1 VNLLQPD
8 EQRSLMVDCVMPCPL
23 IFSRNTFTSEIA
35 TAMSPE
41 LQALEA
47 LKNESLL
54 HCKVVQR
61 VDELSEKHVRDY
73 DALREKQYQE
83 LVKVSK
89 TSSVTS
95 LQYVSIVLRKSR
107 LHDS

>member
-1 VNLLQPD
+1 
-8 EQRSLMVDCVMPCPL
+8 
-23 IFSRNTFTSEIA
+23 
-35 TAMSPE
+35 MSPE

-54 HCKVVQR
+54 HCKVVQQ

-107 LHDS
+107 LHDSWIHSIRRLPNYAQEWHLSVHRYLQYGNVPFLLQ